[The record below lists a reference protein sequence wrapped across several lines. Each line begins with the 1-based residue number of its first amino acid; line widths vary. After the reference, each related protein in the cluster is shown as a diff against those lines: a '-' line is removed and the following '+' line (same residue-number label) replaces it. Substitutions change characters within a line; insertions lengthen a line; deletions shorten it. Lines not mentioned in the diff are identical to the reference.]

1 MVHDRLYHWD
11 MSVLFGQKRKL
22 KNAKNEIQELSRSEL
37 TEEKLTRD
45 KELMVDLKKFS
56 CKMKF
61 IVRKG
66 VV

>member
-11 MSVLFGQKRKL
+11 MSVLFGPKRKL

-45 KELMVDLKKFS
+45 KELMVDLKKNS

>member
-1 MVHDRLYHWD
+1 VHDRLYHWD
-11 MSVLFGQKRKL
+11 MSVLFRPKRKL
-22 KNAKNEIQELSRSEL
+22 KNSKNELQELSQSEL
-37 TEEKLTRD
+37 TEENLTRD
-45 KELMVDLKKFS
+45 KELMDDLKKLS